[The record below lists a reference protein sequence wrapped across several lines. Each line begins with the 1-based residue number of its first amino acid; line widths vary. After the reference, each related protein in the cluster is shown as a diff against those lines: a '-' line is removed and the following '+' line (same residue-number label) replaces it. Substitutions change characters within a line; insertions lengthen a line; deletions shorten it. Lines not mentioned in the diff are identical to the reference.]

1 MKLNKTG
8 FLQAVGVVVYCAV
21 IATIMSN
28 GNKIFGNIDNSYFGP
43 LTFLTMFATSAL
55 ICGLLVFY
63 KPYLLFFEGKKKEA
77 VETVLSTAA
86 SLFGFLILFFII
98 LFLTK

>member
-8 FLQAVGVVVYCAV
+8 FFQALGVVAYCGV
-21 IATIMSN
+21 IATIMAN

-43 LTFLTMFATSAL
+43 LAFLTMFATSAL
-55 ICGLLVFY
+55 ICGLTVFY
-63 KPYLLFFEGKKKEA
+63 KPYLLFFGGKKKEA
-77 VETVLSTAA
+77 IDTVFSTAV
-86 SLFGFLILFFII
+86 SLLGFLILFFIL